1 MTVARP
7 NEYSRWYR
15 YKAEKKRRPSAS
27 AADSS
32 DDATPGRAM
41 PKRRLAELCPV
52 ELRLAAALIVMLK
65 LAYGLDDDAPRVP
78 TDMEDPAV
86 QLPRADA
93 WLRELRSKWEAG
105 WFRRHV
111 VSRQP
116 M

>member
-1 MTVARP
+1 MSVARP
-7 NEYSRWYR
+7 NAYSKWYR
-15 YKAEKKRRPSAS
+15 YKAGQKQRPSAS
-27 AADSS
+27 AVGSS
-32 DDATPGRAM
+32 DDAAHGRVL

-52 ELRLAAALIVMLK
+52 ELRLAAALIVTLK
-65 LAYGLDDDAPRVP
+65 LAYGLDDDAPRIP
-78 TDMEDPAV
+78 IDLSDPAV

-111 VSRQP
+111 VSREP